1 MPGLDLIALVQFL
14 GYPGIFA
21 IIFLESGVFFGFFL
35 PGASLLFIA
44 GMLASVGIFNIWL
57 LLPLVMVAAILGDS
71 VGYGFGAYL
80 GKAIYK
86 RQSSRFFKQ
95 EHVELAHDFFEKYG
109 RVAVLL
115 ARFVPIV
122 RTFTPILAGVGKMDY
137 RVFLFYNVLGAI
149 IWGCGVT
156 FAGYFIGR
164 SIPGAEQYLTLI
176 LAVIIV
182 ITTVPLFFAWWKQWK
197 REATTAQGHPRAVVF
212 DLDNT
217 LSKAVEPLPPHVA
230 EGLSKL
236 LVFIPVA
243 IMSGASME
251 RMQKDVLS
259 TLPSG
264 TKLENLYLFPDTAA
278 RCYRY
283 KKGTWKGTYKKIF
296 APGESE
302 RVAKILEEGLR
313 VTGIVKDAPQ
323 YGERI
328 LARDAQVTLA
338 AIGLD
343 APSDMKA
350 TWDPDRAKRKKLKVF
365 LDERLPSFD
374 IRISSRTAIDITKT
388 GIDKAFGVRWLA
400 SHLRASIPHMLFVG
414 DDFTEGANDA
424 TVIPTGIQTR
434 ATSGP
439 EETVDIIDELVSV
452 CSKASA
458 GSKDK

>member
-1 MPGLDLIALVQFL
+1 MLGIDLIALVQFL

-35 PGASLLFIA
+35 PGASLLFVA
-44 GMLASVGIFNIWL
+44 GMLASVGIFNIWA
-57 LLPLVMVAAILGDS
+57 LLPLVMVAAIFGDS

-164 SIPGAEQYLTLI
+164 SIPEAEQYLTLI

-197 REATTAQGHPRAVVF
+197 REATTAQGHPRAVIF

-217 LSKAVEPLPPHVA
+217 LAESFTPLPKDA
-230 EGLSKL
+230 ALGLSKL
-236 LVFIPVA
+236 LALIPVA
-243 IMSGASME
+243 IMSGASIE
-251 RMQKDVLS
+251 RMEQYVLPV
-259 TLPSG
+259 LPER
-264 TKLENLYLFPDTAA
+264 TNLKNLYLFPDTCA
-278 RCYRY
+278 RCYVLRRKAWRRAY
-283 KKGTWKGTYKKIF
+283 NRAFTQEEFGTIIATLK
-296 APGESE
+296 
-302 RVAKILEEGLR
+302 EGMEK
-313 VTGIVKDAPQ
+313 TGIVKDTPQ
-323 YGERI
+323 WGERI
-328 LARDAQVTLA
+328 LARETQVTFA
-338 AIGLD
+338 GLGVD
-343 APSDMKA
+343 APAPEKQV
-350 TWDPDRAKRKKLKVF
+350 WDPDRVKRGALKKF
-365 LDERLPSFD
+365 LDERLTGFD
-374 IRISSRTAIDITKT
+374 VRVSSRTAIDITKT
-388 GIDKAFGVRWLA
+388 GVDKAMGVRWLA
-400 SHLRASIPHMLFVG
+400 AHLRASSKHMLFVG
-414 DDFTEGANDA
+414 DDLGPSGNDA
-424 TVIPTGIQTR
+424 LVIPTGIQTR
-434 ATSGP
+434 QTSGP
-439 EETVDIIDELVSV
+439 EETVKIIEELVTV
-452 CSKASA
+452 CSATGKQ
-458 GSKDK
+458 D